1 MVVDESF
8 VDFSEQSVDN
18 TLLTNEILEENPNL
32 VVVKSISK
40 SYGVPG
46 LRLGI
51 LASSN
56 LLLIDRVRKNVPIWN
71 INSFAEF
78 YMQIFNKYEQDYKQ
92 ACRLFIRERD
102 RFYVDLQQIGY
113 LRVIPSQANYF
124 LCEVISKYS
133 SKELTE
139 LLLNEYNILI
149 KDCGTKKAFRNGE
162 YIRIAVR
169 SILDN
174 QRLIDAL
181 KEL

>member
-1 MVVDESF
+1 MQIYGKYESDYRKACERF
-8 VDFSEQSVDN
+8 QSERTRFYKELS
-18 TLLTNEILEENPNL
+18 
-32 VVVKSISK
+32 SIS
-40 SYGVPG
+40 
-46 LRLGI
+46 
-51 LASSN
+51 
-56 LLLIDRVRKNVPIWN
+56 
-71 INSFAEF
+71 F
-78 YMQIFNKYEQDYKQ
+78 
-92 ACRLFIRERD
+92 
-102 RFYVDLQQIGY
+102 

-169 SILDN
+169 STLDN

>member
-1 MVVDESF
+1 MIPSPSRGHF
-8 VDFSEQSVDN
+8 RLSCKDFLQ
-18 TLLTNEILEENPNL
+18 LLPCWHLLIFFCLTTTFNRIIPDADH
-32 VVVKSISK
+32 
-40 SYGVPG
+40 
-46 LRLGI
+46 RLGK
-51 LASSN
+51 A
-56 LLLIDRVRKNVPIWN
+56 
-71 INSFAEF
+71 FCCH
-78 YMQIFNKYEQDYKQ
+78 Q
-92 ACRLFIRERD
+92 
-102 RFYVDLQQIGY
+102 RFYVCFQLCP
-113 LRVIPSQANYF
+113 LVPSQANYF

-169 SILDN
+169 STLDN